1 MLKSAYH
8 EFRHLLKPIR
18 AGASVAALIA
28 LAEHIAF
35 WEEQE
40 RLPLVARYTLGVL
53 AIYAGIT
60 VTLRRIGL
68 GWLVA
73 PLFVIPC
80 AAGLVV
86 AIAHI
91 FRHST
96 PDTLDTLLDDGD
108 SYAVWMPRVR
118 RAR

>member
-1 MLKSAYH
+1 MSKPVYH
-8 EFRHLLKPIR
+8 DLLRPT
-18 AGASVAALIA
+18 AEGASVAALIA

-40 RLPLVARYTLGVL
+40 RLPLVARYTLGTL

-60 VTLRRIGL
+60 VTLRRLGF
-68 GWLVA
+68 GWLVL
-73 PLFVIPC
+73 PLCIIPC

-86 AIAHI
+86 AVAHI
-91 FRHST
+91 LRHST

-108 SYAVWMPRVR
+108 SYAVWMPSVK